1 MTLYVVWPLGGLECS
16 LSRILDA
23 GKTETNMTKA
33 RGRVLVSQSA
43 LAFEKINHANKPPI
57 TASSVG
63 SSKVAHHEL
72 YQRWIFDGLRRSY
85 ALAVFGESFGLIS
98 VHR

>member
-1 MTLYVVWPLGGLECS
+1 
-16 LSRILDA
+16 
-23 GKTETNMTKA
+23 MTKA

-72 YQRWIFDGLRRSY
+72 
-85 ALAVFGESFGLIS
+85 
-98 VHR
+98 